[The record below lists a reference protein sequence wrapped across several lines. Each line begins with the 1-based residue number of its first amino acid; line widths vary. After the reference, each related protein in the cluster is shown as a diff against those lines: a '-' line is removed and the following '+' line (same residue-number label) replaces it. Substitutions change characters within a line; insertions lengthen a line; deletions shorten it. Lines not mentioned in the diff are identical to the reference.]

1 MKPYRIHC
9 ALSFLL
15 WIVSLLAMAGSIEL
29 PRAENL
35 QADAQQAVS
44 EKKPIVLFFTLPN
57 CSYCR
62 IVRYDY
68 FLPLLKQRT
77 GNDQPIIREI
87 SVTGQN
93 RVTLFD
99 GQRVSEAELA
109 ERLGPDRERDR
120 VLPGADRLALG
131 HQREHHPER
140 KLDRGGGRDGAGAG
154 VRGRDARARLDGSAG
169 DGRARQE
176 IRKQF
181 SG

>member
-1 MKPYRIHC
+1 MNPYCIR
-9 ALSFLL
+9 FLLGCFL
-15 WIVSLLAMAGSIEL
+15 WIVSALAIAASAEL

-35 QADAQQAVS
+35 QTDAQQAVAD
-44 EKKPIVLFFTLPN
+44 KKPIVLFFTLPN

-109 ERLGPDRERDR
+109 ERYKVQMTPTVLFVNHEGDVVGNSILGGDHSNYIALFDKLLAEASTKMAGKR
-120 VLPGADRLALG
+120 VR
-131 HQREHHPER
+131 
-140 KLDRGGGRDGAGAG
+140 
-154 VRGRDARARLDGSAG
+154 VR
-169 DGRARQE
+169 
-176 IRKQF
+176 
-181 SG
+181 

>member
-1 MKPYRIHC
+1 MNPYCIR
-9 ALSFLL
+9 FLL
-15 WIVSLLAMAGSIEL
+15 GCFLCILSSLAIAASAEL

-35 QADAQQAVS
+35 QTDAQQAVID
-44 EKKPIVLFFTLPN
+44 KKPIVLFFTLPN

-99 GQRVSEAELA
+99 GQHLTETELA
-109 ERLGPDRERDR
+109 ERYKVQMTPTVLFVNHEGDVVGNSIIGGDHPNYITLFDKSLAEASTKMVGKR
-120 VLPGADRLALG
+120 VR
-131 HQREHHPER
+131 
-140 KLDRGGGRDGAGAG
+140 
-154 VRGRDARARLDGSAG
+154 VR
-169 DGRARQE
+169 
-176 IRKQF
+176 
-181 SG
+181 

>member
-1 MKPYRIHC
+1 MNPYCVR
-9 ALSFLL
+9 FLL
-15 WIVSLLAMAGSIEL
+15 SCFLWVISSLAIAASAEL

-35 QADAQQAVS
+35 QTDAQQAVAD
-44 EKKPIVLFFTLPN
+44 KKPIVLFFTLPN

-99 GQRVSEAELA
+99 GQRPTETELA
-109 ERLGPDRERDR
+109 ERYKVQMTPTVLFVNHEGNVVGNSIIGGDHPNYITLFDKSLAEASTKMAGKR
-120 VLPGADRLALG
+120 VR
-131 HQREHHPER
+131 
-140 KLDRGGGRDGAGAG
+140 
-154 VRGRDARARLDGSAG
+154 VR
-169 DGRARQE
+169 
-176 IRKQF
+176 
-181 SG
+181 

>member
-1 MKPYRIHC
+1 M
-9 ALSFLL
+9 
-15 WIVSLLAMAGSIEL
+15 
-29 PRAENL
+29 
-35 QADAQQAVS
+35 
-44 EKKPIVLFFTLPN
+44 LFFTLPN

-109 ERLGPDRERDR
+109 ERYKVPMTPTVLFVNHEGEVVGNPILGGDHTNYIALFDKSLAEASTKIAGKR
-120 VLPGADRLALG
+120 VR
-131 HQREHHPER
+131 
-140 KLDRGGGRDGAGAG
+140 
-154 VRGRDARARLDGSAG
+154 
-169 DGRARQE
+169 
-176 IRKQF
+176 IR
-181 SG
+181 

>member
-1 MKPYRIHC
+1 MNPYCIR
-9 ALSFLL
+9 FLL
-15 WIVSLLAMAGSIEL
+15 GCFLCILSSLAIAASAEL

-35 QADAQQAVS
+35 QTDAQQAVID
-44 EKKPIVLFFTLPN
+44 KKPIVLFFTLPN

-99 GQRVSEAELA
+99 GQRLTETELA
-109 ERLGPDRERDR
+109 ERSKVHMTPTVLFVNHEGDVVGNSILGGDHPNYITLFDKSLAEASTKMAGKR
-120 VLPGADRLALG
+120 VR
-131 HQREHHPER
+131 
-140 KLDRGGGRDGAGAG
+140 
-154 VRGRDARARLDGSAG
+154 VR
-169 DGRARQE
+169 
-176 IRKQF
+176 
-181 SG
+181 

>member
-1 MKPYRIHC
+1 MNPYCIR
-9 ALSFLL
+9 FLL
-15 WIVSLLAMAGSIEL
+15 GCFLCIVSALAIAASAEL

-35 QADAQQAVS
+35 QTDAQQAVAD
-44 EKKPIVLFFTLPN
+44 KKPIVLFFTLPN

-99 GQRVSEAELA
+99 GQRLTETELA
-109 ERLGPDRERDR
+109 ERYKVHMTPTVLFVNHEGDVVGNSILGGDHPNYITLFDKSLAEASTKMAGKR
-120 VLPGADRLALG
+120 VR
-131 HQREHHPER
+131 
-140 KLDRGGGRDGAGAG
+140 
-154 VRGRDARARLDGSAG
+154 VR
-169 DGRARQE
+169 
-176 IRKQF
+176 
-181 SG
+181 

>member
-1 MKPYRIHC
+1 MNPYRIR
-9 ALSFLL
+9 FLL
-15 WIVSLLAMAGSIEL
+15 GCFLCILSSLAIAASAEL

-35 QADAQQAVS
+35 QTDAQQAVID
-44 EKKPIVLFFTLPN
+44 KKPIVLFFTLPN

-99 GQRVSEAELA
+99 GQRLTETEFAERYKVQMTPTVLFFNHEGDVVGNSIIGGDHPNYITLFDKSLA
-109 ERLGPDRERDR
+109 EASTKMVGKR
-120 VLPGADRLALG
+120 VR
-131 HQREHHPER
+131 
-140 KLDRGGGRDGAGAG
+140 
-154 VRGRDARARLDGSAG
+154 VR
-169 DGRARQE
+169 
-176 IRKQF
+176 
-181 SG
+181 

>member
-1 MKPYRIHC
+1 MNPYWFR
-9 ALSFLL
+9 FLL
-15 WIVSLLAMAGSIEL
+15 GCFLWVISSLAIAASAEL

-35 QADAQQAVS
+35 QTDAQQAVAD
-44 EKKPIVLFFTLPN
+44 KKPIVLFFTLPN

-99 GQRVSEAELA
+99 GQRLTETELA
-109 ERLGPDRERDR
+109 ERYKVQMTPTVLFVNHEGDVVGNSIIGGDHPNYITLFDKSLEEASTKMAGKR
-120 VLPGADRLALG
+120 VR
-131 HQREHHPER
+131 
-140 KLDRGGGRDGAGAG
+140 
-154 VRGRDARARLDGSAG
+154 VR
-169 DGRARQE
+169 
-176 IRKQF
+176 
-181 SG
+181 

>member
-1 MKPYRIHC
+1 MNPYCIR
-9 ALSFLL
+9 FLL
-15 WIVSLLAMAGSIEL
+15 GCFLCILSSLAIAASAEL

-35 QADAQQAVS
+35 QTDAQQAVID
-44 EKKPIVLFFTLPN
+44 KKPIVLFFTLPN

-99 GQRVSEAELA
+99 GQRLTETELA
-109 ERLGPDRERDR
+109 ERYKVQMTPTVLFVNHEGDVVGNSIIGGDHPNYITLFDKSLAEASTKMVGKR
-120 VLPGADRLALG
+120 VR
-131 HQREHHPER
+131 
-140 KLDRGGGRDGAGAG
+140 
-154 VRGRDARARLDGSAG
+154 VR
-169 DGRARQE
+169 
-176 IRKQF
+176 
-181 SG
+181 

>member
-9 ALSFLL
+9 ALSCLL

-109 ERLGPDRERDR
+109 ERYKVPMTPTVLFVNHEGEVVGNSILGGDYTNYIALFDKSLAEASTKIAGKR
-120 VLPGADRLALG
+120 VR
-131 HQREHHPER
+131 
-140 KLDRGGGRDGAGAG
+140 
-154 VRGRDARARLDGSAG
+154 
-169 DGRARQE
+169 
-176 IRKQF
+176 IR
-181 SG
+181 

>member
-1 MKPYRIHC
+1 MNPYCIRFL
-9 ALSFLL
+9 LSCFL
-15 WIVSLLAMAGSIEL
+15 WIVSALAIAASAEL

-35 QADAQQAVS
+35 QTDAQQAVID
-44 EKKPIVLFFTLPN
+44 KKPIVLFFTLPN

-99 GQRVSEAELA
+99 GQHLTETELA
-109 ERLGPDRERDR
+109 ERYKVQMTPTVLFVNHEGDVVGNSIIGGDHPNYITLFDKSLAEASTKMVGKR
-120 VLPGADRLALG
+120 VR
-131 HQREHHPER
+131 
-140 KLDRGGGRDGAGAG
+140 
-154 VRGRDARARLDGSAG
+154 VR
-169 DGRARQE
+169 
-176 IRKQF
+176 
-181 SG
+181 